1 MELLEI
7 NGWKI
12 FFHKCFLDQI
22 VELAQKVAELKMAK
36 PTEYQR
42 KKETKLLRAI
52 ERVIEEWITT
62 DPLNPQYRQ
71 GETLGDEY
79 KYWFRVKF
87 LQQFRLFFRCSQ
99 EHKTII
105 IGWVNDFDT
114 LRAYGSKTDAYKVFA
129 GMLKEGNP
137 PDDWEI
143 LLNAAKEATTMVS
156 IPDFFTEQSSNP
168 R

>member
-1 MELLEI
+1 MEYLEI

-12 FFHKCFLDQI
+12 CFHKCFLDQI
-22 VELAQKVAELKMAK
+22 AELAQKVAELKAAK
-36 PTEYQR
+36 PDEYHT

-52 ERVIEEWITT
+52 ERVIEEWIAS

-79 KYWFRVKF
+79 KHWFRVKF

-105 IGWVNDFDT
+105 IGWVNDFGT

-129 GMLKEGNP
+129 AMLNAGNP
-137 PDDWEI
+137 PDDWDK
-143 LLNAAKEATTMVS
+143 LLNAATKATATAS
-156 IPDFFTEQSSNP
+156 IPDFLTRQP
-168 R
+168 